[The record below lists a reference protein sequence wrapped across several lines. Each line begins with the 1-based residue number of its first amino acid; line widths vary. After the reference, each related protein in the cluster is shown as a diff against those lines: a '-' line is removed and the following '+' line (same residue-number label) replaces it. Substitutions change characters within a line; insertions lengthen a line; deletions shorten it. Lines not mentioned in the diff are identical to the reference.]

1 MSQTSTK
8 KVKSEMDDAHV
19 SSAIN
24 DWKAFDQAVIKAQ
37 GNILTDPHPSIE
49 VAPEFIKAISGGH
62 DVDSIT
68 YGKPGVRVFK
78 EGLREQLLDI
88 ESQNNEAYYDYEMK
102 KKHEAR
108 RK

>member
-19 SSAIN
+19 IKIN

-49 VAPEFIKAISGGH
+49 VAPEFMQG
-62 DVDSIT
+62 
-68 YGKPGVRVFK
+68 
-78 EGLREQLLDI
+78 
-88 ESQNNEAYYDYEMK
+88 N
-102 KKHEAR
+102 
-108 RK
+108 